1 MPVKTGAQDLLRSL
15 EQCLAAARPLAD
27 AAGVTLQARIPADP
41 RLLEPDHSDLVR
53 IGSAVLAWAIERAGR
68 GTALDVG
75 LEVGM
80 DGMIR
85 LEIAEPALFGH
96 LDESRCRIID
106 PDEPGCRPPPSL
118 DLELA
123 HLTRCRGRL
132 LDCDAA
138 GCRAHLMLTLPN
150 RAAEPR

>member
-15 EQCLAAARPLAD
+15 EQCLAAARPLAE

-53 IGSAVLAWAIERAGR
+53 IGSAVLSWAIERAGR

-75 LEVGM
+75 LEVGG

-85 LEIAEPALFGH
+85 LEIAEPDLFGH
-96 LDESRCRIID
+96 LDESRCRTID
-106 PDEPGCRPPPSL
+106 PIQLGCCLSALLEPDFAYLTQRGGRILDYDAVGSRVHLLLSL
-118 DLELA
+118 A
-123 HLTRCRGRL
+123 KGS
-132 LDCDAA
+132 A
-138 GCRAHLMLTLPN
+138 GGL
-150 RAAEPR
+150 